1 MIESRLGRLDW
12 MDVKR
17 VVVLGSTG
25 SIGRQTLDVV
35 AQHPGKLSVVGLLAN
50 QSGEE
55 LLSQGAQLGVKH
67 LVLMDEE
74 AGRRHGLPAGLNA
87 AVDLA
92 TRDDADLVVVSVAGV
107 VGLVPTLAAI
117 DAGKDIAL
125 ASKEVLVAAG
135 SVVMPRVAEKGVK
148 MTPIDSEHSAV
159 FQCLQGYRTD
169 QVERLILTASGGPFR
184 GWNRDQLSSVTVEQ
198 ALNHPT
204 WKMGGKIT
212 VDSATLMNKALE
224 TIEAKWLFGLEMEQ
238 VEAVVHPQSIV
249 HSFVQFRDT
258 SVLAQMGWPDM
269 RLPIQYALL
278 HPERPHNTLKPWNP
292 VDTPALSF
300 EGIDHDAFPALGLAR
315 RAVAKGGTAACAF
328 NGANEE
334 AVKWFLQGKC
344 GFLQIFDIVGSV
356 TDDHEPV
363 DPTLENLIATDDWAR
378 GTVRRKLSIQ

>member
-1 MIESRLGRLDW
+1 M
-12 MDVKR
+12 KR
-17 VVVLGSTG
+17 IVVLGSTG

-35 AQHPGKLSVVGLLAN
+35 AQHPGKLQVVGLLAN
-50 QSGEE
+50 QSGQE
-55 LLSQGAQLGVKH
+55 LRDQGAQFGVDH

-92 TRDDADLVVVSVAGV
+92 IREDADVVVVSVAGV

-159 FQCLQGYRTD
+159 FQCLQGYRSD
-169 QVERLILTASGGPFR
+169 QVEKLILTASGGPFR
-184 GWNRDQLSSVTVEQ
+184 GWTRARLESVTAEE

-224 TIEAKWLFGLEMEQ
+224 TIEAKWLFGLEMDQ
-238 VEAVVHPQSIV
+238 VDAVVHPQSIV
-249 HSFVQFRDT
+249 HSFVQFKDT
-258 SVLAQMGWPDM
+258 SVLAQLGWPDM
-269 RLPIQYALL
+269 RIPIQYALL
-278 HPERPHNTLKPWNP
+278 HPERTPNKLKPWSP
-292 VDTPALSF
+292 VDTPNLAF
-300 EGIDHDAFPALGLAR
+300 EPVDHEAFPALQLAR
-315 RAVAKGGTAACAF
+315 KAVAKGGTTACAF

-334 AVKWFLQGKC
+334 VVKWFLKGQC
-344 GFLQIFDIVGSV
+344 RFLQMFDVVAGV
-356 TDDHEPV
+356 TEEHAPS
-363 DPTLENLIATDDWAR
+363 DPTLENLVAADEWAR
-378 GTVRRKLSIQ
+378 GTVRKRLAIE